1 MQQSL
6 GATGGSLPVHLTSD
20 LSLVSRRSCTHDALV
35 FLLLLC
41 NLPSVQAIPQSGVAD
56 VHEIGK
62 SMPKVR
68 VRLMTYTPENTV
80 YGK

>member
-20 LSLVSRRSCTHDALV
+20 LSLVSRRSCTHDAFV

-41 NLPSVQAIPQSGVAD
+41 NLPSVRAIPESGVAD
-56 VHEIGK
+56 VREIDK
-62 SMPKVR
+62 SVCDRPKVR
-68 VRLMTYTPENTV
+68 VRLILR
-80 YGK
+80 KIR

>member
-20 LSLVSRRSCTHDALV
+20 RSCTHDALV

-62 SMPKVR
+62 SVCDRRKVR
-68 VRLMTYTPENTV
+68 VRLMTYTLENTV